1 MKKRTHMGA
10 RIMASI
16 ALVAILIWILG
27 TGILVVI
34 SSQAN
39 APAQEEISSEQLQ
52 ELLNASWPGTDI
64 ISEDIEW

>member
-39 APAQEEISSEQLQ
+39 APAQEEISAEQLQ

-64 ISEDIEW
+64 ISEDIE

>member
-1 MKKRTHMGA
+1 
-10 RIMASI
+10 MASI

-64 ISEDIEW
+64 ISEDIE